1 MRGDIMLNYPYN
13 VDSYNTILKS
23 EAMKL
28 SLIIIPLT
36 IVFIIL
42 ILFFS
47 ISIKKTKKK
56 YLLIFLVG
64 IVATYIFLSSSLI
77 LQINNFCKD
86 LKEKAYI
93 QYEGPATVLEE
104 RIYSGGSIST
114 SYYIS
119 FEHNGE
125 LVELTMDND
134 KGYWLV
140 GNIENIYIVYS
151 KRSHY
156 IVEIVE

>member
-1 MRGDIMLNYPYN
+1 MLNYPYN

-23 EAMKL
+23 ELIKL
-28 SLIIIPLT
+28 SLIFIPLT
-36 IVFIIL
+36 IVFVFL
-42 ILFFS
+42 ILYFA

-56 YLLIFLVG
+56 SLLICLVG
-64 IVATYIFLSSSLI
+64 IVSAYIFLSSSLC
-77 LQINNFCKD
+77 LQITKFYKD
-86 LKEKAYI
+86 IKEKAYM
-93 QYEGPATVLEE
+93 QYEGPATVRKE
-104 RIYSGGSIST
+104 RIYTGGSLST

-119 FEHNGE
+119 FEHNGD
-125 LVELTMDND
+125 LVKLTMDND

-156 IVEIVE
+156 ILEIVE

>member
-13 VDSYNTILKS
+13 VDSYNTMLKS
-23 EAMKL
+23 EMIKL
-28 SLIIIPLT
+28 SLIFISLT

-42 ILFFS
+42 ILYFA

-56 YLLIFLVG
+56 SLLIFLVG
-64 IVATYIFLSSSLI
+64 IVAAYIFLSSSLF
-77 LQINNFCKD
+77 LQITKFGRD
-86 LKEKAYI
+86 LKEEAYV
-93 QYEGPATVLEE
+93 QYEGPATVRED
-104 RIYSGGSIST
+104 RIYSGGSLSI

-151 KRSHY
+151 KRSHC

>member
-1 MRGDIMLNYPYN
+1 MMLNHPYN
-13 VDSYNTILKS
+13 VDSYDAMLKS
-23 EAMKL
+23 EMIKL
-28 SLIIIPLT
+28 GLISIPLT
-36 IVFIIL
+36 IVVVIL
-42 ILFFS
+42 ILYFA

-56 YLLIFLVG
+56 SLLIFLVG
-64 IVATYIFLSSSLI
+64 MVVAYIFLSSSLF
-77 LQINNFCKD
+77 LQITKFGKD
-86 LKEKAYI
+86 LKEQAYV
-93 QYEGPATVLEE
+93 QYEGPATVRED
-104 RIYSGGSIST
+104 RVYSEGFLSV
-114 SYYIS
+114 SYYIT

-140 GNIENIYIVYS
+140 GNIKNICIVYS